1 VSRKTQQQR
10 IDFNFETE
18 TRTETWQG
26 SFDELNS
33 MIDRISMTGPAA
45 GDGVYTGA
53 ALTRREGG
61 RGTLELAV
69 KVLNGYSW
77 WGFSFAEVSKPIKTW
92 LALKLGNDTAQVQRE
107 LSKIDLWEQQKSE
120 GPSGMQNY
128 LNFKYDGTNELTG
141 YTLELAKKMQRG
153 IESYSIYM
161 PVATCRRMQNRPFT
175 DGLGDIGKYRVGL
188 VSPSEQIESNR
199 GQLAAIA
206 GLKTYWLKAGDE
218 ITQNSDG
225 TLSRVETWQGLDDID
240 KDLYPQI

>member
-1 VSRKTQQQR
+1 
-10 IDFNFETE
+10 
-18 TRTETWQG
+18 
-26 SFDELNS
+26 
-33 MIDRISMTGPAA
+33 
-45 GDGVYTGA
+45 
-53 ALTRREGG
+53 
-61 RGTLELAV
+61 
-69 KVLNGYSW
+69 VLNGYSW
-77 WGFSFAEVSKPIKTW
+77 WGFSFAEVSKPVKTW

-120 GPSGMQNY
+120 GPTGMQNY

-199 GQLAAIA
+199 GQLEAIA
-206 GLKTYWLKAGDE
+206 GLKAYWLKAGDD

-240 KDLYPQI
+240 KDLYPKI